1 MTALTWDEFERR
13 LAAALEGMD
22 PETFLIVTLPP
33 VEGGTAYYVQF
44 ARLEAAEGAD
54 EGLRA
59 EAVGNDHLPPSA
71 PLTTGQ
77 VRRLG
82 RLGWQKPGPADKGR
96 NYTRSW
102 SVPAPYADVA
112 RLAIAT
118 LRDVYGVDEPG
129 HLRYVYQSFGRRPVG
144 ALDLGIEPQP
154 RASSRTGRP
163 RSGRAAEELRP
174 LVEKALMRW
183 LRLPELVRDEDGDY
197 PVRLGS
203 ALLFVRLA
211 DGVPPVVRIFAAIL
225 REVPESPALL
235 AALNQVNARIRFGRT
250 FWASGNVYVS
260 GEVSAAGV
268 TGEQLR
274 VVCTELANLADHL
287 DDGFHGRFGGAVM
300 FETQPGPVN

>member
-1 MTALTWDEFERR
+1 MSALSWEEFERR
-13 LAAALEGMD
+13 LAAALEAMG

-44 ARLEAAEGAD
+44 ARFAATEDAG

-59 EAVGNDHLPPSA
+59 EAVGNEHLPPSA
-71 PLTTGQ
+71 ALTTRQ
-77 VRRLG
+77 VQRLRRLG
-82 RLGWQKPGPADKGR
+82 WLRPGPADKGR
-96 NYTRSW
+96 NHTRSW
-102 SVPAPYADVA
+102 AIPAPYADVA

-118 LRDVYGVDEPG
+118 LRDVYAIDEPG
-129 HLRYVYQSFGRRPVG
+129 HLRYVYQSFERRPVG

-154 RASSRTGRP
+154 RAPSRPGRP
-163 RSGRAAEELRP
+163 RPGRAAEELRP

-225 REVPESPALL
+225 RDVPDSPALL
-235 AALNQVNARIRFGRT
+235 AALNQVNSQIRFGRT

-260 GEVSAAGV
+260 GEVSAVGI

-287 DDGFHGRFGGAVM
+287 DDGFHGRFGGALM
-300 FETQPGPVN
+300 FETQPGLVN